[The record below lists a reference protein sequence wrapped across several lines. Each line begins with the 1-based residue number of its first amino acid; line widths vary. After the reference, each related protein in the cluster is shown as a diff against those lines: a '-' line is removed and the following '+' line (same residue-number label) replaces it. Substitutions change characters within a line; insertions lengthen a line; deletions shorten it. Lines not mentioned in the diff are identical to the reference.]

1 MTLEMMLCHGIL
13 KEPRRR
19 NTSPKIESLMCHN
32 KNHANEFR
40 VGNRENTL
48 EWRPPSQFFALP
60 LQCHRD

>member
-32 KNHANEFR
+32 KNHANMSL
-40 VGNRENTL
+40 G
-48 EWRPPSQFFALP
+48 
-60 LQCHRD
+60 